1 MKQIGWLL
9 RKRNWL
15 KTDGECYELGLYGC
29 RVIWQWKKSYD
40 DYFTQWRLFGHSVN
54 SKENCLWNF
63 VDIRMLLFNQL
74 MSLIHPSMEGWGRR
88 SSCIRSSV
96 SAPYSVPYHTP
107 EIFPRIQCLF
117 ASHHLHTIT
126 QVNTRQVRDLEYQGR
141 FIRHSAK
148 LSVWWPSMPHHA
160 CSVLVRTNRGFEAAH
175 SSK

>member
-1 MKQIGWLL
+1 MLWTRAVRLSCHMAMKEELWWLL
-9 RKRNWL
+9 
-15 KTDGECYELGLYGC
+15 T
-29 RVIWQWKKSYD
+29 
-40 DYFTQWRLFGHSVN
+40 TQWRLFGHSVN

-88 SSCIRSSV
+88 SSRIRSSV